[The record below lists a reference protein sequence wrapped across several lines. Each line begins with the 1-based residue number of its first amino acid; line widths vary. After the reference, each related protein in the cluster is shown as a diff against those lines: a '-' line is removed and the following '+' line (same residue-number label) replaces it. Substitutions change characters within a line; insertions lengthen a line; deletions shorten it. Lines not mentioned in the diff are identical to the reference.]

1 MEERTDAIEVNREAN
16 VTRFIFL
23 KFLKAAVMQTKR
35 QIDILTNNLSRD
47 ELLKQELAQLDV
59 RLPLSLPLSL
69 LHHTSF
75 LLTYACA
82 LLWP

>member
-69 LHHTSF
+69 LHR
-75 LLTYACA
+75 L
-82 LLWP
+82 